1 VASAPFERHNAALRR
16 EIAALEHKSR
26 RRDVLV
32 DDAAL
37 VRFFDARIP
46 ATVHSG
52 TTFEAWR
59 REAERTEPRLLF
71 MSREDLVRPEAGD
84 ISAARFPDALHFEG
98 ADLRLRYR
106 FDPGHPLDGVTAVV
120 PLHLLNKL
128 RP

>member
-1 VASAPFERHNAALRR
+1 RTWLDPRWDKERAQAVAWEQVSLHGLVLVARRRVPYAPVDPAHAREIFIRAGLVEGGYVASAPFERHNAALRR

-59 REAERTEPRLLF
+59 REA
-71 MSREDLVRPEAGD
+71 
-84 ISAARFPDALHFEG
+84 
-98 ADLRLRYR
+98 
-106 FDPGHPLDGVTAVV
+106 
-120 PLHLLNKL
+120 
-128 RP
+128 